1 MMTRKLLGMGISGIG
16 LAGMLVLLNVL
27 LNNTSSLASPPPTSN
42 GAAIRMDDQG
52 VILIQGG
59 ASELGTN
66 EVSADDLETSL
77 GGTLSNWNRQTPE
90 AVERA
95 INQKPLVEDQPDSL
109 TLISI
114 PAGE

>member
-1 MMTRKLLGMGISGIG
+1 MMTRQHLGMGISGIG
-16 LAGMLVLLNVL
+16 LAGALILLSNA
-27 LNNTSSLASPPPTSN
+27 SSLAQSPHTTPN
-42 GAAIRMDDQG
+42 GAAVRMDDQG

-59 ASELGTN
+59 AAELGTN

-77 GGTLSNWNRQTPE
+77 DGTLSNWNRQTPE

-109 TLISI
+109 TLINIS
-114 PAGE
+114 AGE